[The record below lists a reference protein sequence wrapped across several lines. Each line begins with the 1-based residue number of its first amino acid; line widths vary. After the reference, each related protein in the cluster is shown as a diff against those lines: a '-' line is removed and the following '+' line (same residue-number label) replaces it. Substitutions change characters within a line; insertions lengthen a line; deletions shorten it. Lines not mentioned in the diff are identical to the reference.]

1 MPPLLK
7 ILNSSHLSPGRTW
20 PLSYLWTLK
29 AGVGMEALNSFQ
41 GSANPAVTHE
51 ALSGGQLTP

>member
-1 MPPLLK
+1 MGAVHCVSGSVGMRGAGGVQGTQRP
-7 ILNSSHLSPGRTW
+7 
-20 PLSYLWTLK
+20 